1 MLFRDDLKA
10 IADKARA
17 RVFEACAREAD
28 IIVSTD
34 PVHVGY
40 LSGYRSVLLDADRTY
55 RCAVIVTRTRT
66 ILVTGASDAA
76 PALEVLRD
84 PACIYRYGLVFFLA
98 SGRGAGVGPMP
109 QAGSTLCK
117 AESAGLHANVAA

>member
-17 RVFEACAREAD
+17 RVFEACAQD
-28 IIVSTD
+28 VDVIVSTD

-84 PACIYRYGLVFFLA
+84 PACIYRYGLFFFFSNG
-98 SGRGAGVGPMP
+98 SGADVGAIS
-109 QAGSTLCK
+109 QAESTL
-117 AESAGLHANVAA
+117 AGAVAVPHE